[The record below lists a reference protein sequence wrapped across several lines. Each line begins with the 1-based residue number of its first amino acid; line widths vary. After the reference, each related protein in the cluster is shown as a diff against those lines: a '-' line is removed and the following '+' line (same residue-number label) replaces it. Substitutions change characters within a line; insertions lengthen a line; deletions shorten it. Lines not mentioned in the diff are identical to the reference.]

1 MTHDPGMSRDPGSAS
16 DFPTCADCRAMGFAV
31 SGTLAALEA
40 DLGHDVLIA
49 FLTAHGGRVAEIPI
63 RAAVAPC
70 GDPVARAKDWLRREI
85 GHGRWD
91 VPLGPMAG
99 NAQRAWA
106 ILTRLRSGASLAGIA
121 AEIGCTTR
129 NVSRQKTIFTRRGLL
144 PAPGSTAKGSDR

>member
-1 MTHDPGMSRDPGSAS
+1 MSRDPGSAS

-49 FLTAHGGRVAEIPI
+49 FLKAHGGRVTAIPA
-63 RAAVAPC
+63 RARATPC
-70 GDPVARAKDWLRREI
+70 GDPVALAKDWLRRDI

-91 VPLGPMAG
+91 VPLGPVSGKA
-99 NAQRAWA
+99 RLAWA
-106 ILTRLRSGASLAGIA
+106 ILTRLRAGGSLAGIA
-121 AEIGCTTR
+121 AELGCTGR
-129 NVSRQKTIFTRRGLL
+129 AVSRRKTIFTRRGLL